1 MNDQSSTK
9 PTNPQELL
17 EFLRLGT
24 PQEPTEIDKTNL
36 KYVIYARKSTTG
48 DERQERS
55 IPDQIHDCIER
66 VVKPEGLTIIGAPL
80 EEKQSAKDPEIRPLF
95 TQMLEDIRSGII
107 DGIIAWH
114 PDRLSRNMKEAGEI
128 IDLLDKGVLSD
139 LRFATS
145 TFENSPTGKMLL
157 GMSFVL
163 SKQYSEHLSESV
175 ARGNRRKTEIGY
187 FFDEMKHGYYINDG
201 KLIPDGRSFAQ
212 IKEAFQMR
220 LDGTSQPE
228 IAKWLNDSAYTI
240 RKKGKEP
247 SMYKWDK
254 DSVSKLFKDPVYAG
268 VLKYGN
274 SFANLTE
281 HYDFEPVVDVNDFF
295 KINKIKDFSSAKLV
309 SSMMSNKRETT
320 QANLLR
326 GIVHCGFCG
335 KSFSSGLTSKVL
347 KAGKIFYYLY
357 KCETD
362 GCEFKG
368 KSVRAKVVLDFA
380 EEFLSTNLFT
390 TRSNYDQFIEEAK
403 IEQAIRTKQIS
414 SDIMGMTKLIGNKK
428 AEYDRAKNVI
438 IQNPDLKEHYN
449 LDEIKRELELLE
461 QRFVEMKTQ
470 RSNLKGALMTYE
482 KYLELFESVG
492 VTLRQRHDMAVLD
505 QILRKFFSNFQ
516 IRSYGKGKQ
525 QRYDIEYK
533 LKEPWS
539 GFLKSNDFV
548 RGRG

>member
-1 MNDQSSTK
+1 MNDQPTSK
-9 PTNPQELL
+9 PTTPQELL
-17 EFLRLGT
+17 EFLRLGS
-24 PQEPTEIDKTNL
+24 PQDPTEIDKTKL
-36 KYVIYARKSTTG
+36 RYVIYARKSTTD

-66 VVKPEGLTIIGAPL
+66 VIKPEGLTVVGTPIK
-80 EEKQSAKDPEIRPLF
+80 EKQSAKDPDIRPKF

-107 DGIIAWH
+107 DAVIAWH

-128 IDLLDKGVLSD
+128 IDLLDKGVLKD

-175 ARGNRRKTEIGY
+175 TRGNRRKTEDGY

-201 KLIPDGRSFAQ
+201 KLIPDGRSFSL
-212 IKEAFQMR
+212 IKEAFQKR
-220 LDGTSQPE
+220 LDGISQPE
-228 IAKWLNDSAYTI
+228 IAKWLNDSAYMI

-247 SMYKWDK
+247 SIYKWDK

-274 SFANLTE
+274 SFANLAE
-281 HYDFEPVVDVNDFF
+281 HYDFEPVVSVTGFF

-326 GIVHCGFCG
+326 GIVCCGFCR
-335 KSFSSGLTSKVL
+335 KPFSSGLTPKTL
-347 KAGKIFYYLY
+347 KGGPVRYYFY

-368 KSVRAKVVLDFA
+368 RSVRAKVMLDFA
-380 EEFLSTNLFT
+380 EEFLSTHLFT
-390 TRSNYDQFIEEAK
+390 THSNYDHFIEEAK
-403 IEQAIRTKQIS
+403 AEQAIRTKEINS
-414 SDIMGMTKLIGNKK
+414 KIMSLTKLIGNKK
-428 AEYDRAKNVI
+428 SEYDRAKNVI

-449 LDEIKRELELLE
+449 LDEIKKELEQLD
-461 QRFVEMKTQ
+461 QRLNELKAKH
-470 RSNLKGALMTYE
+470 SNLKGALMTYE

-505 QILRKFFSNFQ
+505 QILRKFFSNFE

-525 QRYDIEYK
+525 QRYEIDYK

-539 GFLKSNDFV
+539 GFLSTNDFV